1 MAIVKPDLIHDAGKV
16 AADGSRIA
24 GCKEGTPAK
33 SATGIYTYTLR
44 NGAGLDLTECAAL
57 VSANTIALNADIV
70 QTTDYLFTVN
80 LNTDAGVD
88 ADGIFSFIL
97 LNLS

>member
-24 GCKEGTPAK
+24 GCQNGVPAK

-44 NGAGLDLTECAAL
+44 GGAGLDVTECAAI
-57 VSANTIALNADIV
+57 VQSNTVALSADIV
-70 QTTDYLFTVN
+70 QTTDFLFTVN
-80 LNTDAGVD
+80 INTDAGVD
-88 ADGIFSFIL
+88 TDGIWSFVL